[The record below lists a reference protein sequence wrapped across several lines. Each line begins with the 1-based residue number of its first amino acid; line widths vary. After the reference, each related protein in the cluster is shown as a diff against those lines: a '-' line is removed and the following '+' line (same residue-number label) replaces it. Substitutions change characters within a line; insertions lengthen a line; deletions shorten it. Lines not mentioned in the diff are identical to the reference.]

1 MDILTRCYLLG
12 NNTTAPPAVK
22 NIDTVGKSE
31 LGQETFITTDAVIKT
46 IFKRNSE
53 KSAIYRYH
61 KNCAILYNVVKKL

>member
-22 NIDTVGKSE
+22 NIDTMEKSE
-31 LGQETFITTDAVIKT
+31 LGQETFITTEAAVIKT

-53 KSAIYRYH
+53 KSAI
-61 KNCAILYNVVKKL
+61 